1 MKPQR
6 SKKPK
11 LLHIGRLFP
20 NMITLLGL
28 CAALSAIRFA
38 LAEKWEIAVGLVIIA
53 AFMDGIDGRVARML
67 RSTSPF
73 GAQLDSLC
81 DIVNFGVVP
90 PILIFLWQTYTIKRF
105 GWACVLFFAIC
116 CVLRLARFN
125 TQLDSSGHSTRGERF
140 FQGVPAPAGAIL
152 CLCPL
157 MIHFWNV
164 ENTQIPQITHWIT
177 SPLMLCFYMV
187 FIGVLMISNLP
198 TISIKKL
205 AFSPKL
211 TRFILLFMG
220 VLFIT
225 LISEPW
231 LAIPLVGLG
240 YLLSLPVSYYLANR
254 TEKKSRS

>member
-1 MKPQR
+1 MKPPR

-28 CAALSAIRFA
+28 CAGLSAVRYA
-38 LAEKWEIAVGLVIIA
+38 LAEKWEIAVGLVLVG

-67 RSTSPF
+67 RSTSTF

-90 PILIFLWQTYTIKRF
+90 PIVIFIWQTHEIKRF

-125 TQLDSSGHSTRGERF
+125 TQLDSGGHNTRGERF
-140 FQGVPAPAGAIL
+140 FQGVPAPAAAIL

-157 MIHFWNV
+157 MIHFWSSDNIQS
-164 ENTQIPQITHWIT
+164 TAISDWIS
-177 SPLMLCFYMV
+177 SPSILCFYMV
-187 FIGVLMISNLP
+187 AIGLLMISNIP
-198 TISIKKL
+198 SFSIKKL

-211 TRFILLFMG
+211 TRFILLGFG
-220 VLFIT
+220 VLFII
-225 LISEPW
+225 LLAEPW
-231 LAIPLVGLG
+231 LAIPVVAYG
-240 YLLSLPVSYYLANR
+240 YVLSLPYSAYLAKR
-254 TEKKSRS
+254 QEKKSRS

>member
-6 SKKPK
+6 AKKPK

-20 NMITLLGL
+20 NMLTLLGL
-28 CAALSAIRFA
+28 CAGLSAIRFA
-38 LAEKWEIAVGLVIIA
+38 LAERWEIAVGLVILA

-67 RSTSPF
+67 HSTSPF

-90 PILIFLWQTYTIKRF
+90 PILIFLWQTYEVKRF

-125 TQLDSSGHSTRGERF
+125 SQLDSGGHNTRGERF

-157 MIHFWNV
+157 MLHFWNLDTV
-164 ENTQIPQITHWIT
+164 QVPQITSWVS
-177 SPLMLCFYMV
+177 SPVVLCFYMV
-187 FIGVLMISNLP
+187 FIGGLMISNIS
-198 TISIKKL
+198 TFSIKKL
-205 AFSPKL
+205 AFSPKQ
-211 TRFILLFMG
+211 TRFILLFVG
-220 VLFIT
+220 VLFII

-240 YLLSLPVSYYLANR
+240 YILSLPVSIYQAKR
-254 TEKKSRS
+254 QDKKSRS